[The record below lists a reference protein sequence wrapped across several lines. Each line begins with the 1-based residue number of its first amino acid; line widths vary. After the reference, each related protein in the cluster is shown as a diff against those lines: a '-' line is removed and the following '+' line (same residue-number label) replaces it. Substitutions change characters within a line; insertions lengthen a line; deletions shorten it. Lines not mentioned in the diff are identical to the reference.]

1 MRCPA
6 CQSPIDD
13 VTDFCPQCGAAPPNA
28 ELSQSIDITSDS
40 VRKQVQDALGGEYK
54 LLNVLGSGG
63 MGVVYLARQHGLER
77 LVAVKVLSPSIA
89 ATESRERF
97 RREARMAAGLTHP
110 GILPVYA
117 FGEAG
122 ELPYIVMGY
131 VRSETLADRLRH
143 QRCLPVDPARRILAD
158 LASALDY
165 AHRHGV
171 IHRDIKPENILLE
184 DESERALLMDFGIAK
199 SNHAGGTLTATG
211 VAVGTPGY
219 MSPEQRLG
227 EPIDGRSDIYS
238 LGLVAY
244 EMLAGYAPFAGP
256 NDAFRARQPTELA
269 KVAPNVP
276 EDLARVIM
284 RCLAQDPND
293 RWPDARSFCVAV
305 TRGDAEAG
313 VPDELRAVAGFGSWA
328 LLWFVV
334 WGVFATR
341 AFSAG
346 NASIMLLLSAL
357 LVPVGFALQGW
368 NVHRAG
374 FSLRQI
380 LSVGFWPPKWW
391 GLWWPRA
398 LRRPD
403 DMWHELPHSAR
414 LGRIALTVF
423 FVATPSLAYI
433 EHLLATSGGTRL
445 TPSLLRSVGYML
457 IALTAVAIAILAISW
472 RNRGVGNE
480 QLARWLVG
488 STISGSFWREP
499 QISPL
504 LRPAEAQQSSGPT
517 TPHEYLRA
525 ISDAAEALAGS
536 ARAPGSDAVK
546 AARTLLGGI
555 EDMDADIASLR
566 RNADPIEVLRV
577 EERLAVL
584 GEATGREG
592 DSDQEQMRALLR
604 RQLEVFT
611 RLRARQEQVV
621 DQRARLIEQ
630 LRSLWAAVRD
640 LGKDGATSADRNA
653 SAASLR
659 ALCSVIERA
668 VPDRGRAEVLRP
680 LVTPALDAQTRTT
693 W

>member
-1 MRCPA
+1 VRCPA
-6 CQSPIDD
+6 CHSPFDD
-13 VTDFCPQCGAAPPNA
+13 LTDFCPHCGAASADA
-28 ELSQSIDITSDS
+28 ELSQGTDTKGDS
-40 VRKQVQDALGGEYK
+40 VRHQVQEALGAEYR

-63 MGVVYLARQHGLER
+63 MGVVYLARQQGLER

-131 VRSETLADRLRH
+131 VRSETLADRLQH
-143 QRCLPVDPARRILAD
+143 QKCLPVERARRILAD
-158 LASALDY
+158 LANALDY

-199 SNHAGGTLTATG
+199 SNGAAGTLTATG

-227 EPIDGRSDIYS
+227 DSIDGRSDIYS

-256 NDAFRARQPTELA
+256 NEAFRGREATPLA
-269 KVAPNVP
+269 KAAPNVP

-313 VPDELRAVAGFGSWA
+313 VPDELRAIAGFGSWA

-334 WGVFATR
+334 WGVIATR
-341 AFSAG
+341 AFAAG
-346 NASIMLLLSAL
+346 SGSVMLLLSAL
-357 LVPVGFALQGW
+357 LVPVGFALQGL

-374 FSLRQI
+374 FGLRQI

-391 GLWWPRA
+391 GLWWPGA

-423 FVATPSLAYI
+423 FVATPSLAYV
-433 EHLLATSGGTRL
+433 ERLAAGSASL
-445 TPSLLRSVGYML
+445 TPGILRSVGYVV
-457 IALTAVAIAILAISW
+457 IALTAVAIAVLALRW
-472 RNRGVGNE
+472 RSRGVGSA

-488 STISGSFWREP
+488 STTSGSFWSEP

-504 LRPAEAQQSSGPT
+504 LRPVNGEQPTGPS
-517 TPHEYLRA
+517 TPHEYLRS
-525 ISDAAEALAGS
+525 ISDFAEALAGS
-536 ARAPGSDAVK
+536 ARAPGSDAIA
-546 AARTLLGGI
+546 AARTLLGRI
-555 EDMDADIASLR
+555 ASADAEIASLR

-584 GEATGREG
+584 GEGNGPA
-592 DSDQEQMRALLR
+592 DNDQAQMQSLLR
-604 RQLEVFT
+604 RQLALFT
-611 RLRARQEQVV
+611 RLKARQEQVV
-621 DQRARLIEQ
+621 DARSRLIEQ

-640 LGKDGATSADRNA
+640 LGKDEATPSARTS
-653 SAASLR
+653 SAEALR
-659 ALCSVIERA
+659 ALCAAIEHAEFHHRRA
-668 VPDRGRAEVLRP
+668 DLAAPIMASR
-680 LVTPALDAQTRTT
+680 LDAQSGTT

>member
-1 MRCPA
+1 
-6 CQSPIDD
+6 
-13 VTDFCPQCGAAPPNA
+13 
-28 ELSQSIDITSDS
+28 
-40 VRKQVQDALGGEYK
+40 VRQQVQDALGAEYK
-54 LLNVLGSGG
+54 LLNLLGSGG
-63 MGVVYLARQHGLER
+63 MGVVYLARQQGLER
-77 LVAVKVLSPSIA
+77 LVAVKVQSPSIDA
-89 ATESRERF
+89 SQSRERF

-122 ELPYIVMGY
+122 DLPYIVMGY

-143 QRCLPVDPARRILAD
+143 QRRLPVEHARRILAD
-158 LASALDY
+158 LANALDY

-199 SNHAGGTLTATG
+199 SHQAEVTLTATG

-227 EPIDGRSDIYS
+227 DPIDGRSDIYS

-244 EMLAGYAPFAGP
+244 EMLVGYAPFVGP
-256 NDAFRARQPTELA
+256 NEAFRGREATPLA
-269 KVAPNVP
+269 KAAPNVP
-276 EDLARVIM
+276 EDLSRVIM

-313 VPDELRAVAGFGSWA
+313 VPDELRAIAGFGSWA

-334 WGVFATR
+334 WGVIATR
-341 AFSAG
+341 AFAAG
-346 NASIMLLLSAL
+346 SGSVMLLLSAL
-357 LVPVGFALQGW
+357 LVPVGFALQGLH
-368 NVHRAG
+368 VHRAG
-374 FSLRQI
+374 FGLRQI

-391 GLWWPRA
+391 GLWWPGA

-423 FVATPSLAYI
+423 FVATPSLAYV
-433 EHLLATSGGTRL
+433 ERLAAGNGARL
-445 TPSLLRSVGYML
+445 TPGILRSVGYAL
-457 IALTAVAIAILAISW
+457 IALTAVAISVLALRW
-472 RNRGVGNE
+472 RSRGVGND

-488 STISGSFWREP
+488 STTSGSFWREP

-504 LRPAEAQQSSGPT
+504 LRPVDGERPTGPS

-525 ISDAAEALAGS
+525 ISNAAEGLAGS
-536 ARAPGSDAVK
+536 ARAPGSDAIA

-555 EDMDADIASLR
+555 ESMDAEIASLR

-584 GEATGREG
+584 GEGSGRA
-592 DSDQEQMRALLR
+592 DHDQAQMRSLLR

-611 RLRARQEQVV
+611 RLKARQEQVV
-621 DQRARLIEQ
+621 SVRSQLIEQ

-640 LGKDGATSADRNA
+640 LGNDDATPSARTISAD
-653 SAASLR
+653 SLR
-659 ALCSVIERA
+659 ALCTAIESAVFDRA
-668 VPDRGRAEVLRP
+668 RTDFSAP
-680 LVTPALDAQTRTT
+680 LVASRSDAQSGTT

>member
-1 MRCPA
+1 
-6 CQSPIDD
+6 
-13 VTDFCPQCGAAPPNA
+13 
-28 ELSQSIDITSDS
+28 
-40 VRKQVQDALGGEYK
+40 
-54 LLNVLGSGG
+54 

-77 LVAVKVLSPSIA
+77 LVAVKVLSPAIDAS
-89 ATESRERF
+89 ENRERF

-143 QRCLPVDPARRILAD
+143 QRRLPVERARRILAD
-158 LASALDY
+158 LANALDY

-199 SNHAGGTLTATG
+199 SHLTGATLTATG

-219 MSPEQRLG
+219 MSPEARLG
-227 EPIDGRSDIYS
+227 DPIDGRSDIYA

-244 EMLAGYAPFAGP
+244 EMLAGFAPFAGP
-256 NDAFRARQPTELA
+256 NDAFRRHEPTPLGE
-269 KVAPNVP
+269 VAPNVP
-276 EDLARVIM
+276 QDLARVIM

-293 RWPDARSFCVAV
+293 RWPDARNFSVAV

-313 VPDELRAVAGFGSWA
+313 VPDELRSVAGFGSWA
-328 LLWFVV
+328 LLWLVV
-334 WGVFATR
+334 WGVIATR
-341 AFSAG
+341 AYGAG
-346 NASIMLLLSAL
+346 NGSVMLLLSAL

-374 FSLRQI
+374 FGIGQI

-391 GLWWPRA
+391 GLWWPA
-398 LRRPD
+398 PLRRPD

-423 FVATPSLAYI
+423 FVATPSLAYF
-433 EHLLATSGGTRL
+433 ERLVAASGGTRL
-445 TPSLLRSVGYML
+445 TPGLLRNLGYLL
-457 IALTAVAIAILAISW
+457 IVLTAVAIAVLALRW
-472 RNRGVGNE
+472 RSRGVGND

-488 STISGSFWREP
+488 STTSGSFWREA

-504 LRPAEAQQSSGPT
+504 LRPVAGEHPTGPS
-517 TPHEYLRA
+517 TPHDYLRA
-525 ISDAAEALAGS
+525 ISEAAEALAGS
-536 ARAPGSDAVK
+536 ARASGSDAIA
-546 AARTLLGGI
+546 AARTLLGRI
-555 EDMDADIASLR
+555 EAMDVEIASLR

-584 GEATGREG
+584 GEGTGR
-592 DSDQEQMRALLR
+592 SDHDQAQMRSLLR

-611 RLRARQEQVV
+611 RLKARQEQVV
-621 DQRARLIEQ
+621 TGRTRLIEQ
-630 LRSLWAAVRD
+630 LRSVWVAVRD
-640 LGKDGATSADRNA
+640 LGNNDA
-653 SAASLR
+653 SPAARTIGVESLR
-659 ALCSVIERA
+659 ALCAGIESA
-668 VPDRGRAEVLRP
+668 GFDRGRTDVAAP
-680 LVTPALDAQTRTT
+680 LGASRVDAQSGTT

>member
-1 MRCPA
+1 VRCPT
-6 CQSPIDD
+6 CQSPFDD
-13 VTDFCPQCGAAPPNA
+13 LADFCPQCGAAALDA
-28 ELSQSIDITSDS
+28 EPREDIDAQSSS
-40 VRKQVQDALGGEYK
+40 VRQQVQDALGAEYK
-54 LLNVLGSGG
+54 LLNLLGSGG
-63 MGVVYLARQHGLER
+63 MGVVYLARQQGLER

-89 ATESRERF
+89 ASESRERF

-143 QRCLPVDPARRILAD
+143 QKCLPVERARCILAD
-158 LASALDY
+158 LANALDY

-199 SNHAGGTLTATG
+199 SNQSAGTLTATG

-227 EPIDGRSDIYS
+227 DSIDGRSDIYS

-256 NDAFRARQPTELA
+256 NEAFHGREPTPLA
-269 KVAPNVP
+269 KAAPNVP

-313 VPDELRAVAGFGSWA
+313 VPDELRAIAGFCSWA

-334 WGVFATR
+334 WGVIATR

-346 NASIMLLLSAL
+346 SGSVMLLLSAL
-357 LVPVGFALQGW
+357 LVPVGFALQGL
-368 NVHRAG
+368 NVHRSG
-374 FSLRQI
+374 FGLRQI

-391 GLWWPRA
+391 GLWWPGT

-423 FVATPSLAYI
+423 FVATPSLAYV
-433 EHLLATSGGTRL
+433 ERLAAGNGASL
-445 TPSLLRSVGYML
+445 TPGILRSVGYVL
-457 IALTAVAIAILAISW
+457 IALTAVAIAVLALRW
-472 RNRGVGNE
+472 RSRGVSGA

-488 STISGSFWREP
+488 STTSGSFWSEP

-504 LRPAEAQQSSGPT
+504 LRPVNGEQPTGPS

-525 ISDAAEALAGS
+525 ISEAAGALAGS
-536 ARAPGSDAVK
+536 KRAPGCDAIA
-546 AARTLLGGI
+546 AARTLLGRI
-555 EDMDADIASLR
+555 ASTDAEIASLR

-584 GEATGREG
+584 GERSGHA
-592 DSDQEQMRALLR
+592 DHDQAQMRSLLR

-611 RLRARQEQVV
+611 RLKARQEQVV
-621 DQRARLIEQ
+621 IVRSQLIEQ

-640 LGKDGATSADRNA
+640 LGNDDATPSARTI
-653 SAASLR
+653 SAESLR
-659 ALCSVIERA
+659 ALCATIEHAVFDQRRA
-668 VPDRGRAEVLRP
+668 DLAAPIVASR
-680 LVTPALDAQTRTT
+680 LDAQSGGTT